1 MINLYLHFYF
11 CFFLFYFCFM
21 KKILRLAKNKYL
33 IASAIFVVYVG
44 FLDQNS
50 VVHQLRLSAELRK
63 ARQEKEFYLTEIEK
77 DTKEFLSIHTN
88 AEEKE
93 RYAREKYLM
102 KKDNEDIFLIVTDAE
117 KKEKQEN

>member
-1 MINLYLHFYF
+1 
-11 CFFLFYFCFM
+11 M
-21 KKILRLAKNKYL
+21 KKIFRLARNKYL

-50 VVHQLRLSAELRK
+50 VVHQLHLSAELRK
-63 ARQEKEFYLTEIEK
+63 AREEKEFYLNEIEK
-77 DTKEFLSIHTN
+77 DTKEFLSIHSN

-102 KKDNEDIFLIVTDAE
+102 KKDNEDIFLIVTANEQAD
-117 KKEKQEN
+117 KKDN